1 MDTARA
7 GAQAQAELE
16 AQGIDPESPA
26 EDEDPEN
33 PEDAGDESEQEP
45 QAEHPDDSA
54 AAEDEPSPDDE
65 RSTQHEQETRSER
78 RQRAL
83 QRVTGELEQTKA
95 RAQALEGQLHQV
107 RASDSNVINAIQQQ
121 AGSEQEFQQLRDTV
135 RRTPEQQ
142 QRYEVMVE
150 WRKVA
155 GPIYRTAID
164 QAYSGLAD
172 AITKASEFE
181 GMPRDAAQ
189 QLLKTGQPSE
199 VFKLVY
205 EAGQKSGQKALAAEN
220 QRLKAEV
227 SSLKTGKVA
236 TGRQPASPDGAPAN
250 GTSKLPPMLLA
261 DGSLNP
267 EFDKIA
273 ASGKLYGVERLTG

>member
-1 MDTARA
+1 MGFLFAQRSGQRRALVTVQTDAPANTADLEPISTAASPDALQHIMDTARA

-26 EDEDPEN
+26 EEDEDTEN

-54 AAEDEPSPDDE
+54 AAEDEPSPDE
-65 RSTQHEQETRSER
+65 RSPQEQETRSER

-83 QRVTGELEQTKA
+83 QRVTGELEQIKA

-155 GPIYRTAID
+155 GPIYRTAVD
-164 QAYSGLAD
+164 QAYAGLAD
-172 AITKASEFE
+172 AIT
-181 GMPRDAAQ
+181 
-189 QLLKTGQPSE
+189 
-199 VFKLVY
+199 
-205 EAGQKSGQKALAAEN
+205 
-220 QRLKAEV
+220 
-227 SSLKTGKVA
+227 
-236 TGRQPASPDGAPAN
+236 
-250 GTSKLPPMLLA
+250 
-261 DGSLNP
+261 
-267 EFDKIA
+267 
-273 ASGKLYGVERLTG
+273 